1 MRSLAG
7 EGGELQLTRLCRAH
21 EADRARFGVQTGHP
35 FDDPTAPSSPF
46 AMTQY
51 RLEATAEAKELETAA
66 DALAAQARENVQ
78 RATNYVLAVVLPAVV
93 LFFAGISTKLADPRL
108 RRRILGA
115 AVVVLV
121 ATVVWLVT
129 SPVSISV

>member
-1 MRSLAG
+1 
-7 EGGELQLTRLCRAH
+7 
-21 EADRARFGVQTGHP
+21 
-35 FDDPTAPSSPF
+35 
-46 AMTQY
+46 MTQY
-51 RLEATAEAKELETAA
+51 RLEATAEAKGLEAAA